1 MANSSEPPRS
11 TMAEGGPE
19 FEADLQLDSLSERY
33 TIGALLGEGRFSQVS
48 RGCRV
53 EGASNAPDGEIA
65 LKVIPLA
72 TLDDDDE
79 AVEMLEAEVAALRRA
94 AATAKLAEVTP
105 TLHEVLCTS
114 SELVL
119 VMDRVRGCELFEL
132 IDRQGALPEPTVRSL
147 MAQLLSALAGL
158 HALGIVHRD
167 IKPENLMVS
176 PRADR
181 DSRRAESEVSADM
194 ELHLTV
200 IDFGYAALLEAAGPG
215 GLRGLSGSPEYAA
228 PEVLSWL
235 EAEGNEGA
243 GQPYSSRCDVWST
256 GVTAHVLVCAELPF
270 DVGEEEEEALGEM
283 AFVEAARVA
292 NVRFEQDEWQG
303 DALAAARE
311 FVRVCM
317 QPDPT
322 RRPTA
327 AEALSHRW
335 FDGQEVTSPA
345 RPPTAASAAPAA
357 LAAPAAPAAPAPAA
371 GAQSTAEGG
380 ANKGGGDF
388 MQAAQN
394 LVDIAERGLAISHE
408 NGASLNDPQRSPPM
422 SSSPPAK
429 PKPAPAPVP
438 ATPPDMQ
445 SLSLRPNGTGAVAL
459 ARQRFESMN
468 AGK

>member
-1 MANSSEPPRS
+1 MA
-11 TMAEGGPE
+11 E
-19 FEADLQLDSLSERY
+19 FEADVQLDSLSERY

-48 RGCRV
+48 RGRRV
-53 EGASNAPDGEIA
+53 EGASNAPEGEIA

-72 TLDDDDE
+72 TLDDDEE

-114 SELVL
+114 SDLVL
-119 VMDRVRGCELFEL
+119 VMDRVRGCELFDL

-176 PRADR
+176 PLADR
-181 DSRRAESEVSADM
+181 DSMRAESEVTADM

-200 IDFGYAALLEAAGPG
+200 IDFGYAALLEASGPG

-235 EAEGNEGA
+235 EAEGNDGA
-243 GQPYSSRCDVWST
+243 GEPYSSRCDVWST
-256 GVTAHVLVCAELPF
+256 GVTAHVLMCAELPF
-270 DVGEEEEEALGEM
+270 DIGEEEEEALGEM

-292 NVRFEQDEWQG
+292 NVRFEQDEWRG
-303 DALAAARE
+303 EALAPARE
-311 FVRVCM
+311 FVRACM
-317 QPDPT
+317 QPDPAK
-322 RRPTA
+322 RPTA

-335 FDGQEVTSPA
+335 FDGQEVVSPA
-345 RPPTAASAAPAA
+345 RAPTATPAAPVMPALPAASAASAA
-357 LAAPAAPAAPAPAA
+357 SAAPAPAA
-371 GAQSTAEGG
+371 GAQSPVASVQSPAEGG
-380 ANKGGGDF
+380 AKGGGDF
-388 MQAAQN
+388 MEAAQN
-394 LVDIAERGLAISHE
+394 LVDIAERGLQISHE
-408 NGASLNDPQRSPPM
+408 NDASLNDPQSSPPM
-422 SSSPPAK
+422 PSTSPPK
-429 PKPAPAPVP
+429 PEPAPAPVST
-438 ATPPDMQ
+438 APPDMQ

-459 ARQRFESMN
+459 ARQRFEALN
-468 AGK
+468 GGGKP